1 MFGALSGHRRRL
13 SAPIGDDVAPRRDRL
28 SIDLAARAAGVA
40 TLALSLALS
49 LASGPA
55 LAQEAERDASDGQ
68 GLRGAVAPQMRPL
81 AEYDLA
87 LAAAR
92 RGGKAPPLPAVY
104 SAGTGEAA
112 PNAAINYG
120 KARKP
125 AKLPKPYPP
134 QRAGKPP
141 LPQLEPYKNSYAA
154 RRLAREQARRR
165 LPDDREIQQQPP
177 TGVAVVP
184 AIAAKARSKVEEKP
198 FDPTGVDLGSLRLK
212 PYVEGAFG
220 YDTNPGRVENPK
232 KGSTLGR
239 VDVGTSVESLWS
251 THSLKGELRAG
262 YADYLQI
269 KNVNRPDATG
279 KLDGRIDVTR
289 DTQFDYGGT
298 VNVTTIR
305 PGSPEIQPGS
315 SNITSTNQPIT
326 WNAGGY
332 VGAAHRFNRLELSMR
347 GTIARAET
355 GDATFSDGST
365 QQLHLNDY
373 TTIGVVP
380 RVSYEFSPLFKPFV
394 EATVDKRVYDST
406 VDVNGYQRN
415 SHGYALRAGATFEID
430 GKLKGEASGGYVER
444 DYQDPRLVKLR
455 GPTLDA
461 ALIYTATPLT
471 TVTLRGS
478 TTTNET
484 TVPNASGAITRK
496 ATVEITHDL
505 LRNVR
510 ISGLASYQVTS
521 YQGQNISSSFTGS
534 STGLNER
541 MINAGVKAEYSLTRT
556 VVVKASYAYER
567 LKTTV
572 PGSDYTSN
580 IFLLGLRLQR

>member
-1 MFGALSGHRRRL
+1 VALPQRRRRTL
-13 SAPIGDDVAPRRDRL
+13 N
-28 SIDLAARAAGVA
+28 AALAAGVA
-40 TLALSLALS
+40 ALALCLA
-49 LASGPA
+49 PA
-55 LAQEAERDASDGQ
+55 LAQEADRDTSESQGLRD
-68 GLRGAVAPQMRPL
+68 GLRGAVAPQLRPL
-81 AEYDLA
+81 AERDSA

-92 RGGKAPPLPAVY
+92 KGGTAPPLPATY
-104 SAGTGEAA
+104 SAGTGDAA
-112 PNAAINYG
+112 PGAAINYG

-125 AKLPKPYPP
+125 LRLPKAYPP
-134 QRAGKPP
+134 LRTGKPP
-141 LPQLEPYKNSYAA
+141 LPQLEPYRNSYAA
-154 RRLAREQARRR
+154 RRQAREQARQRP
-165 LPDDREIQQQPP
+165 LDDREAQQPPP

-184 AIAAKARSKVEEKP
+184 TIAVKTRKKAEENP
-198 FDPTGVDLGSLRLK
+198 FEPVGVDVGSLRLR
-212 PYVEGAFG
+212 PYVEGGFG

-232 KGSTLGR
+232 TGSTLAR
-239 VDVGTSVESLWS
+239 VDVGASVESLWS
-251 THSLKGELRAG
+251 AHSLKGELRAG
-262 YADYLQI
+262 YADFFQV
-269 KNVNRPDATG
+269 KNVNRPDAIG

-298 VNVTTIR
+298 INVTTIR
-305 PGSPEIQPGS
+305 AGSPEIQPGS
-315 SNITSTNQPIT
+315 SNAVSTNQPIT

-332 VGAAHRFNRLELSMR
+332 IGGAHRFNRLELSLR

-355 GDATFSDGST
+355 GNATFSDGSI
-365 QQLHLNDY
+365 QQLSLNDY
-373 TTIGVVP
+373 TTVGVIP

-394 EATVDKRVYDST
+394 EATVDKRVYDSP

-430 GKLKGEASGGYVER
+430 GKLKGEASGGYVDR
-444 DYQDPRLVKLR
+444 NYQDPRLVKLR

-471 TVTLRGS
+471 TVTLRGT

-484 TVPNASGAITRK
+484 TVPNASGAITRR

-534 STGLNER
+534 ATGLNER
-541 MINAGVKAEYSLTRT
+541 TIAAGVKAEYSLTRT